1 MAYLI
6 TSVGNANVHILTP
19 WHPGDGVR
27 GDQGSAHNGFS
38 IAGIALGICLLT
50 GMIDSVRAQDYALT
64 VYGGRVTE
72 DTWQESLSP
81 NVKFF
86 DAYIL
91 VGALAWTWKRPYD
104 GDLTLEIEGQVAKYF
119 GEQEHV
125 EFNFAVA
132 GRWHKF
138 RWDNVVDTSFAFGL
152 GPSWATEVPKVELMI
167 HDTTQQFLIYWFTE
181 ITLGPPDTNW
191 TIVFRLHH
199 RSKAFGLIAEEGRSN
214 TLAAG
219 LKFLF

>member
-1 MAYLI
+1 MF
-6 TSVGNANVHILTP
+6 
-19 WHPGDGVR
+19 
-27 GDQGSAHNGFS
+27 FS
-38 IAGIALGICLLT
+38 ILRITLGTCLLLGVT
-50 GMIDSVRAQDYALT
+50 GTALAQDYALT

-72 DTWQESLSP
+72 DTWQDSLSP
-81 NVKFF
+81 NVNFF

-91 VGALAWTWKRPYD
+91 VGALAWTWKRLYD
-104 GDLTLEIEGQVAKYF
+104 DALTLEIEGQAAKYF

-125 EFNFAVA
+125 EFNLSVA

-138 RWDNVVDTSFAFGL
+138 RWDKVVDTSLAFGL
-152 GPSWATEVPKVELMI
+152 GPSWATEMPEVELMI
-167 HDTTQQFLIYWFTE
+167 HDTTQQFLVYWFAE
-181 ITLGPPDTNW
+181 ITLGPPNTNW

-219 LKFLF
+219 LKFRF